1 MLWRNGGGG
10 GGSGPRGNPFNSNP
24 SLDLSEFP
32 SLTNRDSAANI
43 NPMSGRTPYGEFI
56 SLVLYDTYLFEVN
69 DTILCSVLHPP
80 RY

>member
-10 GGSGPRGNPFNSNP
+10 GPRGNPFSANP

-43 NPMSGRTPYGEFI
+43 NPMSGRTPYGKRQ
-56 SLVLYDTYLFEVN
+56 LFLMLRVKEHRIPVGW
-69 DTILCSVLHPP
+69 
-80 RY
+80 RYRAMSIETTA